1 MSKFYKVSEDTIQDF
16 QEVFKKKSFIYDV
29 RFEFQGDEK
38 QKKLIVIT
46 KIPDKYVF
54 SLEKDIM
61 VTFNEELFN
70 VFDEESINILIEQE
84 IDKIIVEGE
93 SGKIKLIKPDLT
105 TFAGIVAKYGIQK
118 VSRANQ
124 VEELYSQQV
133 SDAQDEFIA

>member
-1 MSKFYKVSEDTIQDF
+1 MSKFYKVSDDTIQDF
-16 QEVFKKKSFIYDV
+16 QEVFKKKAFVYDV

-105 TFAGIVAKYGIQK
+105 TFSGIVAKYGIEKVKRALNIETLYEDQQQDVLEFQK
-118 VSRANQ
+118 
-124 VEELYSQQV
+124 
-133 SDAQDEFIA
+133 